1 MSFVN
6 AHFVSY
12 FQDLGYPRMVAA
24 ACFSLI
30 GAWAIIGTLVF
41 GHLSDKHGRRK
52 FLSFSYHLRGLG
64 FLIVLLSMGI
74 APLQLPPLGL
84 AALLAGVILVGISWN
99 AVVGITAAYTSDRFG
114 LSHLGTIYGTMFA
127 VMPLGSG
134 LGAFLGGWFHDV
146 YGSYQMAIVIN
157 LGLLLA
163 AGLLVA
169 IRERPPMLREQP
181 LPASG

>member
-6 AHFVSY
+6 AHFISY
-12 FQDLGYPRMVAA
+12 FQDLGYSQMVSA

-30 GAWAIIGTLVF
+30 GLWAIIGTVLF
-41 GHLSDKHGRRK
+41 GHLSDRFGRRK
-52 FLSFSYHLRGLG
+52 FLSFSYHLRGVG

-74 APLQLPPLGL
+74 PVLNVPSLGL
-84 AALLAGVILVGISWN
+84 AALLAGVILVGVSWN

-114 LSHLGTIYGTMFA
+114 VSHMGTIYGTMFA

-134 LGAFLGGWFHDV
+134 LGAYLGGYFFDE

-157 LGLLLA
+157 LALLVT
-163 AGLLVA
+163 AGLLVL
-169 IRERPPMLREQP
+169 IRERPPMRQGT
-181 LPASG
+181 PAVAT